1 MNANDFSKRYILELK
16 NVLKFK
22 GIISEIDVEKIVTKM
37 MKYIVE
43 NGAVRV
49 GDIVMATRRSFH
61 DGRAE
66 VEIFIQLNKKIEA
79 NKKFEFLEKFI
90 VENCVKILYKGN
102 PLGLQEEVTRLEKY
116 LKEKNLKPKSAGYN
130 VLKRQEERNKKF

>member
-22 GIISEIDVEKIVTKM
+22 GIISEMDVEKIVTKM

-49 GDIVMATRRSFH
+49 GDIVLSLIH
-61 DGRAE
+61 
-66 VEIFIQLNKKIEA
+66 
-79 NKKFEFLEKFI
+79 
-90 VENCVKILYKGN
+90 ILMHQEQHWQN
-102 PLGLQEEVTRLEKY
+102 LQRHNHYQYMKDL
-116 LKEKNLKPKSAGYN
+116 LQDL
-130 VLKRQEERNKKF
+130 QQ